1 LTFCPFLLVQ
11 MPSSKPDSSQ
21 FPPGV
26 SKPAQR
32 ALASIG
38 VTRLAQLTHHTRH
51 ELLAL
56 HGFGPKALT
65 ILERALAADGRSFKT

>member
-1 LTFCPFLLVQ
+1 
-11 MPSSKPDSSQ
+11 MPSSKRSNSE
-21 FPPGV
+21 FPAGV

-32 ALASIG
+32 ALASVG
-38 VTRLAQLTHHTRH
+38 VTRLAQLTQHTKR

-65 ILERALAADGRSFKT
+65 ILERALTAEGRSFKA